1 MTAQGTFH
9 STAQE
14 QLHFVQSV
22 ERIHYTKD
30 ILIRNSNNPP
40 SLLALARQV
49 GLNDCTLKKGFRQ
62 VFGTSAFGYLHDYR
76 MQQVQQLLLER
87 KMKVEEVAHAVGY
100 ASRSSFI
107 AAFNKKFGVSP
118 SAYLVRKNSK
128 KISTLIFEQK
138 KIPSGRQNNSV

>member
-1 MTAQGTFH
+1 MWFVMTAQGTFH

-87 KMKVEEVAHAVGY
+87 K
-100 ASRSSFI
+100 
-107 AAFNKKFGVSP
+107 
-118 SAYLVRKNSK
+118 
-128 KISTLIFEQK
+128 
-138 KIPSGRQNNSV
+138 